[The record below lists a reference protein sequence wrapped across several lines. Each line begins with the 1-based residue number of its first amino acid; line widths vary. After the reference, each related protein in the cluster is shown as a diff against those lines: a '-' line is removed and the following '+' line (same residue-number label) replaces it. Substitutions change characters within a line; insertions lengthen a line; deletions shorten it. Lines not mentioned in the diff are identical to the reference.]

1 MNNDLDTSGYI
12 LRRILKKFFSL
23 QRNIRATILIF
34 VLRNI
39 KFFIYILYLSITF
52 DVEFKN
58 MNFNSDTSLK
68 KMYIIVNQIFFNKKN
83 ILG

>member
-1 MNNDLDTSGYI
+1 MNNDLDTSGY
-12 LRRILKKFFSL
+12 ILKKFFSL

-39 KFFIYILYLSITF
+39 KFFIYILCLSITF

>member
-39 KFFIYILYLSITF
+39 KFFIYILCLSITF

-58 MNFNSDTSLK
+58 MNFNSDTS
-68 KMYIIVNQIFFNKKN
+68 FKKN
-83 ILG
+83 VCNRKSDFL